1 MTEGLGAR
9 LEVVRAHLGLT
20 QQELAA
26 RLDVGISTYQRYA
39 SGPSA
44 SIKPEQLDVL
54 ANLGVDLNWLVTG
67 RGTPPISGSAAAA
80 AAALAEAIPNPE
92 PMLRQMLGAPAPP
105 RRGAPDEPE
114 VPEGFVLV
122 PRYDLEASAGHGA
135 LTDGEHVLDYM
146 AFQEAWVRRSLRVD
160 PNRLALITATGD
172 SMEPAIRSGDLLLID
187 CSVETI
193 MDDSI
198 YLVSLSD
205 FLLVKR
211 VQKMLRGVIV
221 SSDNPSYKPIT
232 LNAEEAAELHV
243 RGRVRWIGRLI

>member
-1 MTEGLGAR
+1 MVMRAVPTGAGEPLLGDGPQPAAPTVPDPR
-9 LEVVRAHLGLT
+9 ALMNDVVLRD
-20 QQELAA
+20 
-26 RLDVGISTYQRYA
+26 RRRR
-39 SGPSA
+39 SA
-44 SIKPEQLDVL
+44 V
-54 ANLGVDLNWLVTG
+54 A
-67 RGTPPISGSAAAA
+67 
-80 AAALAEAIPNPE
+80 
-92 PMLRQMLGAPAPP
+92 
-105 RRGAPDEPE
+105 E

-135 LTDGEHVLDYM
+135 LTEGEHVLDYM
-146 AFQEAWVRRSLRVD
+146 AFQEAWVRRSLRAD

-187 CSVETI
+187 CSVESI

-211 VQKMLRGVIV
+211 VQKLFRGVIV
-221 SSDNPSYKPIT
+221 SSDNPNYKPIT